1 MIGDDR
7 IVLRA
12 WAQDDLDALGKLRN
26 DLTLQEMLM
35 SQPRPNSVDRVQDW
49 LTGKSGRDDGVF
61 FVIAKRD
68 SDRVLGYAQ
77 VVNMNTMHGTGELG
91 ICIGPDVQGSG
102 YGSSA
107 MILLEDYLK
116 RVFNLRKLLL
126 HVLADNK
133 DAVKFYLKLGFD
145 EVGRMKE
152 HFLNNGEY
160 RDVVIMEKIFAQ

>member
-35 SQPRPNSVDRVQDW
+35 SQPRPNSADRVQDW
-49 LTGKSGRDDGVF
+49 LTEKSGRDDSVF
-61 FVIAKRD
+61 FVIAERE

-91 ICIGPDVQGSG
+91 ICIGPDFQGSG
-102 YGSSA
+102 HGSSA
-107 MILLEDYLK
+107 MALLEDYLK
-116 RVFNLRKLLL
+116 RVFSLRKLLL
-126 HVLADNK
+126 HVFAENEG
-133 DAVKFYLKLGFD
+133 AVKFYVKLGFD
-145 EVGRMKE
+145 EVGRMQD

-160 RDVVIMEKIFAQ
+160 RDVVIMEKFFAQ

>member
-12 WAQDDLDALGKLRN
+12 WAQDDLDALAKLRN

-35 SQPRPNSVDRVQDW
+35 SQPRPNSADRVQDW

-61 FVIAKRD
+61 FVIADRD
-68 SDRVLGYAQ
+68 SDQVLGYVQ

-91 ICIGPDVQGSG
+91 ICIGPDSQGSG

-107 MILLEDYLK
+107 LELLEDYLK

-126 HVLADNK
+126 HVFAENEG
-133 DAVKFYLKLGFD
+133 AVKFYVKLGFD
-145 EVGRMKE
+145 EVGRMQD

-160 RDVVIMEKIFAQ
+160 RDVVIMEKFFAQ

>member
-12 WAQDDLDALGKLRN
+12 WAHDDLDALGKLRN

-35 SQPRPNSVDRVQDW
+35 SQPRPNSADRVQDW
-49 LTGKSGRDDGVF
+49 LTEKSGRDDGVF

-68 SDRVLGYAQ
+68 RDRVLGYAQ

-107 MILLEDYLK
+107 MALLEDYLK
-116 RVFNLRKLLL
+116 RVFSLRKLLL
-126 HVLADNK
+126 HVFADNEG
-133 DAVKFYLKLGFD
+133 AVKFYLKLGFD
-145 EVGRMKE
+145 EVGRMQD

-160 RDVVIMEKIFAQ
+160 RDVVIMEKFFA

>member
-12 WAQDDLDALGKLRN
+12 WAQEDLDALGKLRN

-35 SQPRPNSVDRVQDW
+35 SQPRPDSADRVQNW
-49 LTGKSGRDDGVF
+49 LTEKSGRDDGVF
-61 FVIAKRD
+61 FVIVDREC
-68 SDRVLGYAQ
+68 DRVLGYVQ
-77 VVNMNTMHGTGELG
+77 VVNMNTQHGTGELG
-91 ICIGPDVQGSG
+91 ICIGPDFQGSG

-107 MILLEDYLK
+107 MALLEDYLK

>member
-12 WAQDDLDALGKLRN
+12 WAQDDLDALAKLRN

-35 SQPRPNSVDRVQDW
+35 SQPRPNSADRVQNW

-61 FVIAKRD
+61 FVIAERN

-91 ICIGPDVQGSG
+91 ICIGPDFQG
-102 YGSSA
+102 YGYGASA
-107 MILLEDYLK
+107 MALLEDYLK

-145 EVGRMKE
+145 EVGRMQD

-160 RDVVIMEKIFAQ
+160 RDVVIMEKFFAQ